1 VGVLTA
7 KAINIPINKNSC
19 VICTKLLLKTKLK
32 SVEPI
37 NDSIV
42 IMESNINKDPNKV
55 YKKK

>member
-1 VGVLTA
+1 M
-7 KAINIPINKNSC
+7 NKKSC
-19 VICTKLLLKTKLK
+19 VICMKLLLKTKLK

-42 IMESNINKDPNKV
+42 IMESNMNKEPNKV